1 MDATEV
7 SDCFPLNGDAKNPE
21 IHTIDEVIRIY
32 DQNSKN
38 IKLLG
43 PTRFAQVIA
52 ECKKIVEGGKNPKM
66 FHILMILTDGEIH
79 DLKETIDEIADISKR
94 NLPLSIV
101 IVGLGDEEFSN
112 MVRLDGDE
120 LAIRAGVKDIVQFL
134 KMNEVVKRSRPE
146 EVNANLAALVLE
158 EIPGQ
163 MIQHFKEKGMYPA

>member
-1 MDATEV
+1 
-7 SDCFPLNGDAKNPE
+7 
-21 IHTIDEVIRIY
+21 
-32 DQNSKN
+32 
-38 IKLLG
+38 
-43 PTRFAQVIA
+43 
-52 ECKKIVEGGKNPKM
+52 M

-146 EVNANLAALVLE
+146 EVNANLAALILE

>member
-7 SDCFPLNGDAKNPE
+7 SDCFPLNGNVENPE
-21 IHTIDEVIRIY
+21 IHTIDEVIRTY
-32 DQNSKN
+32 HKNTGN

-43 PTRFAQVIA
+43 PTRFAQVIS
-52 ECKKIVEGGKNPKM
+52 ECKRIVEEHKNPKM

-79 DLKETIDEIADISKR
+79 DLKETIDQIADISKR
-94 NLPLSIV
+94 NLPMSIV

-134 KMNEVVKRSRPE
+134 KMNEVIKRSQPE
-146 EVNANLAALVLE
+146 EVNANLAALILE
-158 EIPGQ
+158 EIPG
-163 MIQHFKEKGMYPA
+163 